1 MSLPSNFEDLIS
13 EAATLDLYQKL
24 ILQLNKDLLYA
35 NVDLEFDEETLPTS
49 LKLVLHETIFHLI
62 QNKFSDYLNLLYIID
77 VSDYLNLLYIID
89 VSELKIRALDGND
102 TLKLSEDV
110 AFLILQREWQKV
122 WYKAKY
128 S

>member
-13 EAATLDLYQKL
+13 EATALDLYQKL
-24 ILQLNKDLLYA
+24 ILQLNKDLLFA
-35 NVDLEFDEETLPTS
+35 NLDLEFDEETLPTS

-77 VSDYLNLLYIID
+77 VS
-89 VSELKIRALDGND
+89 ELKIRAIDGND
-102 TLKLSEDV
+102 AVKLSEEV
-110 AFLILQREWQKV
+110 TFLILQREWQKV